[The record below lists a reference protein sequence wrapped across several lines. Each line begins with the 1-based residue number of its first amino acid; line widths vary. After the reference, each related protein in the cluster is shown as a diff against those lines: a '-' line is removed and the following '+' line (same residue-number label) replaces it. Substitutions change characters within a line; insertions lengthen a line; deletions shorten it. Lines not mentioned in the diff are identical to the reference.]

1 MEPRF
6 DKNIDAL
13 LRQPHLKTG
22 ASTAE
27 ADHLDADQIAAFAAN
42 AIPEPARH
50 TYIAHFADCGD
61 CRGSLVAVLSLSA
74 EDRVEAA
81 AAAPAILVQPEKE
94 PWYRGLL
101 RGPGLAFS
109 MGALVL
115 VFTGFIGYVV
125 LLNMGGGD
133 TALSTENS
141 TMVGESA
148 RGPNADDTGV
158 VVSED
163 FSTSVSNTA
172 NTAMNANIGVGGGVV
187 TDAPDNVAANR
198 AVARQDSEVA
208 NAMTGRDLAASLPA
222 PPPPRPAE
230 DAAAAETS
238 PAREERESSIQQQKI
253 ESLPRPAKAPAI
265 SAAPPAGETR
275 ERAATRM
282 AENDASEAKRAAGPP
297 ARRVEGGK
305 SFELR
310 GNVWYDTAYSGQRLT
325 DIRRGTDSY
334 RSLDAGIRA
343 IADKFTG
350 TVVILWKEK
359 AYRVR

>member
-1 MEPRF
+1 MEPTF

-13 LRQPHLKTG
+13 LRQPHLRG
-22 ASTAE
+22 APSAE
-27 ADHLDADQIAAFAAN
+27 ANHLDADQIAAFAAN
-42 AIPEPARH
+42 AVPEPARH

-61 CRGSLVAVLSLSA
+61 CRGSLAAVISLSTD
-74 EDRVEAA
+74 DRAEAA
-81 AAAPAILVQPEKE
+81 AAAPAILRQPEKE

-125 LLNMGGGD
+125 LTNMGGGD
-133 TALSTENS
+133 TAVSTQNS
-141 TMVGESA
+141 TMVGETA
-148 RGPNADDTGV
+148 RGPSADDPGV
-158 VVSED
+158 MANED
-163 FSTSVSNTA
+163 FSAAVSNTA
-172 NTAMNANIGVGGGVV
+172 NMAMNANRGEIVENNV
-187 TDAPDNVAANR
+187 ADNAAANR

-230 DAAAAETS
+230 DAAVAQAS
-238 PAREERESSIQQQKI
+238 PAREERESSIQQQKV
-253 ESLPRPAKAPAI
+253 ENLPRPAKAPAI
-265 SAAPPAGETR
+265 TVAPPAGETR
-275 ERAATRM
+275 ERAAARM

-310 GNVWYDTAYSGQRLT
+310 GNVWYDTAYSGQSLT
-325 DIRRGTDSY
+325 DVRRGTDAY
-334 RSLDAGIRA
+334 RALDSGIRA

-359 AYRVR
+359 GYRVR